1 MRIVWFGH
9 QESLGSSISLDL
21 NEENNQGEVR
31 STRDFGVITPVKIK
45 EKRELLESDRD
56 SNCDEDLTSVKAEE
70 EGKQIGLEEL

>member
-1 MRIVWFGH
+1 M
-9 QESLGSSISLDL
+9 
-21 NEENNQGEVR
+21 
-31 STRDFGVITPVKIK
+31 ITPVKIK